1 MPEARAVLEHTELI
15 ALALSWQIAIVRTKS
30 MGFTPK
36 TSELRKMANLHLVRP
51 APTPAA
57 VSSSRPAAPPPI
69 TTIQGEDG
77 R

>member
-36 TSELRKMANLHLVRP
+36 TSELRKNLHLVRP

>member
-36 TSELRKMANLHLVRP
+36 TSELRKMANLHLVP
-51 APTPAA
+51 
-57 VSSSRPAAPPPI
+57 
-69 TTIQGEDG
+69 
-77 R
+77 